1 MDSTSSTCSSM
12 TLMENPSRETCHL
25 LHLPMEPSHL
35 HQALSPLLQVLSLL
49 PQVPSL
55 LLPMSQ
61 VASDVPQETALSK
74 ALPLRTIR
82 RCHPPEMIPVTTNSS
97 LNRGLLRLEDT
108 TKIRAALSS
117 STRLPRVTGLVV
129 PAETRVTPFAAAE
142 T

>member
-1 MDSTSSTCSSM
+1 M
-12 TLMENPSRETCHL
+12 TLMENRSKETCHL
-25 LHLPMEPSHL
+25 LLLPLE
-35 HQALSPLLQVLSLL
+35 LSPLLQVLSLL

-55 LLPMSQ
+55 LPWVPNLLPRVPSLLLPVSQ
-61 VASDVPQETALSK
+61 VASDVPPGTALSK

-82 RCHPPEMIPVTTNSS
+82 RCHPPEMIPATTNSS